1 MLLLNF
7 THPITDAQRAHL
19 TATLGV
25 EPEIRPVT
33 VQIDPAQP
41 LAPQISALVDTLGL
55 SAAAW
60 QTTPMIINPPG
71 YAPAT
76 AALLAEL
83 HGRSGYFPAILRLRP
98 VVDTTPTVYEVAE
111 IVNLQ
116 VVREQARTC
125 RE

>member
-1 MLLLNF
+1 
-7 THPITDAQRAHL
+7 
-19 TATLGV
+19 
-25 EPEIRPVT
+25 
-33 VQIDPAQP
+33 
-41 LAPQISALVDTLGL
+41 
-55 SAAAW
+55 
-60 QTTPMIINPPG
+60 MIINPPG

-116 VVREQARTC
+116 VVREQARTR

>member
-19 TATLGV
+19 SDMLGAD
-25 EPEIRPVT
+25 PEIRPVA

-41 LAPQISALVDTLGL
+41 LAGQITALVDTVGL
-55 SAAAW
+55 TTAAW
-60 QTTPMIINPPG
+60 QTTPIIINPPG

-83 HGRSGYFPAILRLRP
+83 HGRSGHFPAMLRLRP
-98 VVDTTPTVYEVAE
+98 VVGSTPTVYEVAE

-116 VVREQARTC
+116 VVREQARTR